1 MKSLSKFGFLLPIL
15 TAIFIVLSLWS
26 VNATRTTP
34 LDVVIPL
41 TTAILSSILLWGL
54 AHLLP
59 MLGRK
64 SLPPPML
71 DNINIFAAV
80 LVVVF
85 LLWSVLTPWVA
96 MAILIVASLAL
107 TIFSL
112 KKAIPALIVFM
123 LIVNVVAVGEGTFQQ
138 MGAVKAAAA
147 PAQSSNNTNVVSSN
161 DASSNP
167 ATAKLPDI
175 YFIIPDR
182 MPSIAAELEDGF
194 SGATAFQQSLENLGF
209 QVWPDSLSSDPLKP
223 TQTEGTPTTRTQRY
237 VTSALNYGAPIPF
250 DISYNASIQ
259 MIDYPQIASDL
270 KAIGYQYDMIG
281 SWWPVTASSPS
292 ADNNFVYHSNAL
304 SQAVDNSFTTAFYDR
319 TLLGWTR
326 VSPLTLLQ
334 VDKSTEA
341 ARQEYQLQTINDIA
355 TGEIE
360 QAQSTAPK
368 FVFMHFLDPH
378 PPYIFQADG
387 QPQTSGVSEKQA
399 YLDQIEYASTSLTKL
414 AANLRAEDPTAI
426 IIIEADEG
434 MAYDST
440 ETDSTAL
447 NEAEDNTEWNGTLS
461 AWYVPFN
468 TQGITITQI
477 LGDAAKYVEGL
488 AK

>member
-1 MKSLSKFGFLLPIL
+1 M
-15 TAIFIVLSLWS
+15 
-26 VNATRTTP
+26 VN
-34 LDVVIPL
+34 I
-41 TTAILSSILLWGL
+41 
-54 AHLLP
+54 
-59 MLGRK
+59 
-64 SLPPPML
+64 
-71 DNINIFAAV
+71 
-80 LVVVF
+80 
-85 LLWSVLTPWVA
+85 
-96 MAILIVASLAL
+96 
-107 TIFSL
+107 
-112 KKAIPALIVFM
+112 
-123 LIVNVVAVGEGTFQQ
+123 VAVGEGTFQQ
-138 MGAVKAAAA
+138 MGAVKATAARS
-147 PAQSSNNTNVVSSN
+147 QSSDTADVVSSN
-161 DASSNP
+161 DAWSNP
-167 ATAKLPDI
+167 TATKLPDI

-223 TQTEGTPTTRTQRY
+223 KQTEGTPTTRTQRY
-237 VTSALNYGAPIPF
+237 VSSALNYGAPIPC

-259 MIDYPQIASDL
+259 MIDYPQVASDL

-292 ADNNFVYHSNAL
+292 ADNNFVYHSTAL
-304 SQAVDNSFTTAFYDR
+304 SQAIDNSFITAFYDR

-334 VDKSTEA
+334 IDKSTEA

-360 QAQSTAPK
+360 PAQSTAPK

-399 YLDQIEYASTSLTKL
+399 YLDQIEYASTVLIKL

-434 MAYDST
+434 MAYDGS
-440 ETDSTAL
+440 EADSTAL

-477 LGDAAKYVEGL
+477 PGDATKYVEGL
-488 AK
+488 NK

>member
-1 MKSLSKFGFLLPIL
+1 MKSLSKFGVLLPVL
-15 TAIFIVLSLWS
+15 TAVFTVLSLWS
-26 VNATRTTP
+26 VNAARTTL
-34 LDVVIPL
+34 LDVAIPL
-41 TTAILSSILLWGL
+41 MTAILSSLHLWGL

-71 DNINIFAAV
+71 DNINIFASV

-85 LLWSVLTPWVA
+85 LLWAILTPWVA
-96 MAILIVASLAL
+96 TGILIAASLIF

-123 LIVNVVAVGEGTFQQ
+123 LIANLVAGGEGTIQQ
-138 MGAVKAAAA
+138 MSAVKAAAA
-147 PAQSSNNTNVVSSN
+147 PISNSTNANVATSSNSTN
-161 DASSNP
+161 AQGLE
-167 ATAKLPDI
+167 LPDI

-182 MPSIAAELEDGF
+182 LPSIAAELEDGF
-194 SGATAFQQSLENLGF
+194 SGATAFQQSLESLGF

-250 DISYNASIQ
+250 DISYDASVQ
-259 MIDYPQIASDL
+259 MIDYPQVANDL

-292 ADNNFVYHSNAL
+292 ADHNFVYHSNAL

-334 VDKSTEA
+334 IDKSTEV

-355 TGEIE
+355 TGEIQ

-387 QPQTSGVSEKQA
+387 QPQIAGVSEKQA
-399 YLDQIEYASTSLTKL
+399 YLDQIEYASTVLTKL

-440 ETDSTAL
+440 EAGSTVL

-461 AWYVPFN
+461 AWYVPFS
-468 TQGITITQI
+468 TQGISITQI
-477 LGDAAKYVEGL
+477 LGDAAKYVENMD
-488 AK
+488 K

>member
-1 MKSLSKFGFLLPIL
+1 MKSLSKFGVLLPVL
-15 TAIFIVLSLWS
+15 TAIFTVLSLWS
-26 VNATRTTP
+26 VNAARTTL
-34 LDVVIPL
+34 LDVAIPL
-41 TTAILSSILLWGL
+41 MTAILSSLLLWGL

-64 SLPPPML
+64 SLPTPML
-71 DNINIFAAV
+71 DNINIFASV

-85 LLWSVLTPWVA
+85 LLWAILTPWVA
-96 MAILIVASLAL
+96 TGILIAASMVL

-112 KKAIPALIVFM
+112 KKTIPALIVFM
-123 LIVNVVAVGEGTFQQ
+123 LIANLVAGGEGTIQQ
-138 MGAVKAAAA
+138 MSAAKASAD
-147 PAQSSNNTNVVSSN
+147 PTSNSNSPNVVTSSNSV
-161 DASSNP
+161 DAQG
-167 ATAKLPDI
+167 TELPDI

-182 MPSIAAELEDGF
+182 MPSIDAELEDGF
-194 SGATAFQQSLENLGF
+194 NCATAFQQSLESLGF

-259 MIDYPQIASDL
+259 MIDYPQVANDL

-334 VDKSTEA
+334 IDKSTEV

-355 TGEIE
+355 TGEIQ

-387 QPQTSGVSEKQA
+387 QPQIAGVSEKQA
-399 YLDQIEYASTSLTKL
+399 YLDQIEYASTVLTKL

-440 ETDSTAL
+440 EAGSTVL

-468 TQGITITQI
+468 TQGISITQI
-477 LGDAAKYVEGL
+477 LGDAAKYVENL
-488 AK
+488 DK